1 MPSSTSSSDP
11 YSYEDRPIP
20 RNGWGKAALLAGA
33 LALLLA
39 AVWEAGARYHG
50 YDTWY
55 VDTPGLW
62 ALERKQLDTVG
73 NDAVAFIGSSRTLFD
88 MDLAHWREATG
99 RETIQLAVVGT
110 SPRLFLEEIATK
122 TDFAG
127 LVMVGVT
134 PPLFFTERGGFQEF
148 VLDYYRDESPSEKI
162 GQWLAMRLETR
173 LAFLERDNLPLPE
186 ILENQAWWPESRE
199 GVYDPYWQVWKL
211 EVVGPGRDTR
221 LWDRVVY
228 DQAYRDKA
236 TETWSRFLLERRDM
250 PPPPPADEA
259 IADVR
264 PFIEKIRARG
274 GEVAFIRLPSNG
286 PFREAENRG
295 FPREQYWDRLIAE
308 TGSVG
313 IHFED
318 YPQLQS
324 YVIPE
329 WSHLRADEAERY
341 TRTLIPILDSEL
353 RARGSSGILLAGES
367 R

>member
-1 MPSSTSSSDP
+1 MRSSTSSSDP

-20 RNGWGKAALLAGA
+20 QNGWARAALLAGA
-33 LALLLA
+33 LALLLS
-39 AVWEAGARYHG
+39 AVWEAGARHYG
-50 YDTWY
+50 YDAWY

-62 ALERKQLDTVG
+62 ALERKRLDAAG

-110 SPRLFLEEIATK
+110 SPRMFLEDIAENTG
-122 TDFAG
+122 FAG
-127 LVMVGVT
+127 LVVVGVT
-134 PPLFFTERGGFQEF
+134 PPLFFTSRGGFQEF

-162 GQWLAMRLETR
+162 SQRIAMQLETR

-186 ILENQAWWPESRE
+186 ILENFAWWPPSRE
-199 GVYDPYWQVWKL
+199 GVYDPYWEVWKL

-221 LWDRVVY
+221 LWERVAY
-228 DQAYRDKA
+228 DEAYRDKA

-250 PPPPPADEA
+250 PPPPTADEA
-259 IADVR
+259 IADVK
-264 PFIEKIRARG
+264 PLIEKIRARG
-274 GEVAFIRLPSNG
+274 GEVVFIRLPSNG
-286 PFREAENRG
+286 PFREAESRG
-295 FPREQYWDRLIAE
+295 FPRAQYWDRLVAE
-308 TGSVG
+308 TGAVG

-318 YPQLQS
+318 YPALQG

-329 WSHLRADEAERY
+329 WSHLRADEAARY

-353 RARGSSGILLAGES
+353 RARGRAAIVEAGGS
-367 R
+367 P